1 MTISDSTR
9 TIIDAM
15 DGIAFLVDESGVILD
30 VGRRNWR
37 RFAEG
42 NNGFDIAD
50 PDSIIGRPIL
60 DYVGGL
66 DVQGSISA
74 LIEEASGPDRP
85 EPIVFSYR
93 CDSPETRR
101 LMRMAITAF
110 PFVEGRQAILFQ
122 STILDE
128 QARPPV
134 PLLEAHRLSARLG
147 LGDGEASVLMCSYCH
162 AVKWETRTDG
172 SEIWVTPEDYYRR
185 GGAVDVGVS
194 HGICPDCMDRIRRP
208 AMH

>member
-1 MTISDSTR
+1 MRLSDSVQA
-9 TIIDAM
+9 IIDAM
-15 DGIAFLVDESGVILD
+15 DGIAFLVDETGEILG

-50 PDSIIGRPIL
+50 PDAIIGRPIL

-66 DVQGSISA
+66 DVRGSISA
-74 LIEEASGPDRP
+74 LIAEASGPDRP

-101 LMRMAITAF
+101 LMRMAITAL
-110 PFVEGRQAILFQ
+110 PFVEDRQAILFQ

-134 PLLEAHRLSARLG
+134 PLLEAHRLSARLD
-147 LGDGEASVLMCSYCH
+147 LGDGGASVLMCSYCH
-162 AVKWETRTDG
+162 AVKWEARTDG
-172 SEIWVTPEDYYRR
+172 SETWVAPEDYYRR
-185 GGAVDVGVS
+185 GGRSDVGVS
-194 HGICPDCMDRIRRP
+194 HGICPECIDRARRP
-208 AMH
+208 AAH